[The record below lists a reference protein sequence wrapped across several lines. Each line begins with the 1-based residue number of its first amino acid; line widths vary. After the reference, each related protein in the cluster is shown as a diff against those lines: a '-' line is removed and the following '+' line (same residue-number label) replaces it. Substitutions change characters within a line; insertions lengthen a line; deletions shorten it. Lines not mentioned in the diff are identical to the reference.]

1 MKILFMKSIKLQS
14 ILPTLLLPRSAGSVM
29 NGILPLFRVLFLY
42 IQKLLSV
49 APEHM
54 LHRPV

>member
-1 MKILFMKSIKLQS
+1 MKSIKLQF
-14 ILPTLLLPRSAGSVM
+14 ILPTLLLPRSAGGVM
-29 NGILPLFRVLFLY
+29 KNGILPLFLY
-42 IQKLLSV
+42 VQKLLSV

>member
-1 MKILFMKSIKLQS
+1 MEILFMKSIKLQS
-14 ILPTLLLPRSAGSVM
+14 ILPTFLLPRTAGGVM

>member
-1 MKILFMKSIKLQS
+1 MKSIKLQS
-14 ILPTLLLPRSAGSVM
+14 ILPTFLLPRTAGGVM

>member
-1 MKILFMKSIKLQS
+1 MKSIKLQS

-29 NGILPLFRVLFLY
+29 NGILPLFLY

>member
-1 MKILFMKSIKLQS
+1 MKSIKLQS
-14 ILPTLLLPRSAGSVM
+14 ILPTLLLPRTAGGVM
-29 NGILPLFRVLFLY
+29 NGILPLFLY

-54 LHRPV
+54 LHRSV

>member
-1 MKILFMKSIKLQS
+1 MKSIKLKS
-14 ILPTLLLPRSAGSVM
+14 ILPTLLLPRSAGGVM